1 MPLSLPTQLL
11 SATLDQSGWL
21 VVVSFDARPTNR
33 AGMPRLGRP
42 ADCAP
47 VLSDAT
53 ILELRGMSAAWP
65 RCRWVDD
72 STLYV
77 FLPRG
82 SGLQLPASPQGTGV
96 SVSAASSS
104 TRIAV
109 RPNAV
114 YPQRIVSYGGII
126 TLTHCIGGDGLSKCA
141 SGSVWVRL
149 PTALRAPTASLQAK
163 TLLSPCE
170 ALSLSARRSSGGGAF
185 PLSFEWSVL
194 GAEHAPWWS
203 YTARLAAAL
212 SQAGESVELAAA
224 LLPRGEQARLGLRV
238 RTAWGAV
245 SAPVTLNVTRAAL
258 PTIDVD
264 FAQGPNGGEVHTT
277 RTRPLVLQAQA
288 SLPPFDCLGTNAL
301 NKTSASGTP
310 AIVASWSLSSLT
322 AGAPSV
328 DSTNL
333 VVSGSGWTF
342 SIAAGVLV
350 AGSSYAIHVH
360 AIDTTGF
367 SSWQAGHAS
376 LTVHVH
382 ASPLV
387 CTLAGGTRRTVG
399 RTSALTLDSTGS
411 FDPDEPEALL
421 SFEWAC
427 VDVQAEAASMYGT
440 NENSPTLPCLVSG
453 WGSARSSGSAR
464 SGLLMLMPGALASG
478 SVSRISAIVRRGNR
492 SASCS
497 SVIEV
502 AAGPQVL
509 VSVMAVAMPAGST
522 PPTMEGGVLH
532 VDVGHKLVL
541 DGDAF
546 MPAPTPGRARS
557 RRHRQLQAS
566 GSGAACASAGVAA
579 DGCTYTWALHEA
591 ILASHVDSTSGAGA
605 ASSLILLPYSLRPG
619 DSYTF
624 ELTVSGAAFGSI
636 SGSAQLTVQ
645 SRVPPLGGSITATP
659 ATAEL
664 LSTSITF
671 EQQGWY
677 ADEAWMPLAFMFD
690 ARAQLDDDDD
700 ATSDATSDSHSG
712 SCAYLMG
719 SRWVPFS
726 GRTALPFVT
735 EHFLGPGMVQIRG
748 VAIDM
753 LGTRGCTYT
762 RLNVTL
768 PQSTDAMQL
777 LAELAWATISEAPDA
792 VARGVGTVSPA
803 AYESSSRRVSRAL
816 LVATMLNQIRG
827 LERMGPP
834 HATQTQRNTTNSTN
848 AMAGVSAGVP
858 VFNSAAHAASSSLSP
873 PPPSP
878 RPPSPSPPPPLQPPP
893 LPPPPVPPPPLP
905 PPPSPP
911 PPAPPPP
918 SPPLPLP
925 PPPSPPPPLVPPTQP
940 PPSPPPSQPPA
951 IDAYNVL
958 QRMAMRRQVSELLAL
973 APPLRSTSTLQL
985 AASLDALSREPSELD
1000 HVTLATVLDLIAQ
1013 IVYVISLD
1021 DAEDSTA
1028 TMSHLLMSMGSLLIA
1043 DYLARP
1049 VLPPPPP
1056 RPPPASPSPPAP
1068 PTLPPSRGS
1077 SRRELQSLSSSA
1089 PSSTSSAPSSTS
1101 SAPTSTSS
1109 AFTRPGER
1117 GRVLKA
1123 QLGLLFDHLGRSLV
1137 GGERPTSV
1145 LPYAEATG
1153 VAFSVIKLPSVRQ
1166 LGLAP
1171 NSNLTVVLEA
1181 LSLTLTISVRAL
1193 TSSVGTHALAP
1204 SDQLQIG
1211 LASLPAP
1218 AEVRPPRVH
1227 PSFDVPAVASVTAWV
1242 YVTTDRLGQLSAA
1255 HELAEQESAADEVPS
1270 SPMAWLEAL
1279 RYTRQAS
1286 IGEAYESRATVALS
1300 LARVSSRGSCENDRQ
1315 CRGPAW
1321 LAEPLSGQCLGGQ
1334 CHCPEPWAGEGC
1346 KQLTSCAAH
1355 LSPSSPST
1363 SGWSSRACLLD
1374 TEATSP
1380 NVAVCVCS
1388 VLGTMEVVAVESS
1401 GPSWDFVEDDLAPL
1415 PLSIDSGIYIE
1426 HPLQFTLVLGVN
1438 IVWLLFVLVSK
1449 LCGKEDPPKQY
1460 VDHHK
1465 DLLRTHWIRVLSLN
1479 PTKRW
1484 HAWRHR
1490 TSKELCEQHMLLR
1503 LLPSPLV
1510 VTETSSRLSRVQKAT
1525 AKACMLQVQMAVLSC
1540 LVWVRSELPH
1550 ESNTTLQTMLS
1561 GLISASIALL
1571 LARVLDALFWRER
1584 RISNMAAVAAMDS
1597 AEQHKGAQ
1605 LRAMAALHLA
1615 FDHAS
1620 VLAALS
1626 EWRQVVEDLL
1636 VEHVRAALLAVR
1648 PRMLGITR
1656 LQAVQEEIATDDRYA
1671 CILMA
1676 VREEAEQE
1684 PDQARPHALVHPDVA
1699 EREHALLVVDQAPMQ
1714 LIKQD
1719 AAGPVALVKDQ
1730 ASAAGMMPL
1739 HVDGDGG
1746 GGVPQTP
1753 LKRLEEWR
1761 HQEDADQIE
1770 ELHPDRAA
1778 PRSSYIQIEEL
1789 HPVGLSEPVSETPSP
1804 LKPLAPFPS
1813 QNSPPTTGSSRPR
1826 PPVEPATTAAA
1837 VRPWSA
1843 RIRASLVRNRPWSAL
1858 EQLSTLKRRPPS
1870 ASLAASQP
1878 PPSAPPPSAPP
1889 SPPTAGWLGHARIGP
1904 HKREHHQVQTTRFTP
1919 PGSHHQVRTRAPGI
1933 ARTHAP
1939 STQLVPAQSSVDE
1952 PDTMASSF
1960 QTICAISRAFFD
1972 WQDYAHE
1979 EDVCQLLEFLGSVSD
1994 ETRSALLGA
2003 LMSAGASNGGAEV
2016 SSAKSAT
2023 SSRPHPWW
2031 RRWLV
2036 VPSWLQSL
2044 CACASLLGAVC
2055 CLLTY
2060 NGLRSTLFI
2069 SPRWPR
2075 RSPEAEDI
2083 IGGTASAHERRS
2095 RRRSRC
2101 DRGWHGWRAWT
2112 RVWSSSV
2119 RFWRVFP
2126 WVVATTILSACG
2138 VLSLWVGQSRFGD
2151 DATLADA
2158 WGVALGFSLLWGWI
2172 VLDVLAI
2179 LLRSTV
2185 NGR

>member
-21 VVVSFDARPTNR
+21 VVVRFDARPTNR

-42 ADCAP
+42 ADCAS
-47 VLSDAT
+47 VLSDET
-53 ILELRGMSAAWP
+53 ILELRGLSAAWP

-77 FLPRG
+77 YLPRG
-82 SGLQLPASPQGTGV
+82 SGLQLPTSPQGTGV

-149 PTALRAPTASLQAK
+149 PSALRVPTASLQA
-163 TLLSPCE
+163 TSLLSPCE

-194 GAEHAPWWS
+194 GAEDAPWWS

-224 LLPRGEQARLGLRV
+224 LLPRGERARLGLRV

-245 SAPVTLNVTRAAL
+245 SAPVSLNVTRAAL
-258 PTIDVD
+258 PTIDVG

-277 RTRPLVLQAQA
+277 RTRPLVLQAHA
-288 SLPPFDCLGTNAL
+288 SLPPLDCLGTNAL
-301 NKTSASGTP
+301 NEASASGTP
-310 AIVASWSLSSLT
+310 TIVASWSLSSLT

-328 DSTNL
+328 NSTNI

-360 AIDTTGF
+360 ANDTTGF
-367 SSWQAGHAS
+367 SSWHAGHAS
-376 LTVHVH
+376 LVVHVH
-382 ASPLV
+382 ASPLA
-387 CTLAGGTRRTVG
+387 CMLAGGTRRTVR
-399 RTSALTLDSTGS
+399 RTSALTLDATGS

-427 VDVQAEAASMYGT
+427 VDVQAEAASMYGA
-440 NENSPTLPCLVSG
+440 NENSPTLPCPVSG

-464 SGLLMLMPGALASG
+464 SGLLVLTPGALASG
-478 SVSRISAIVRRGNR
+478 SVSRISTIVRRGSR

-546 MPAPTPGRARS
+546 VPAPTPGRARS
-557 RRHRQLQAS
+557 RRHRRLQAS
-566 GSGAACASAGVAA
+566 GSGSACASAGMAA
-579 DGCTYTWALHEA
+579 DECTYTWALHEA
-591 ILASHVDSTSGAGA
+591 IQASHVDSISGAGA

-624 ELTVSGAAFGSI
+624 ELTVSGAAFGST

-659 ATAEL
+659 TTAEL
-664 LSTSITF
+664 LSTSVAF

-700 ATSDATSDSHSG
+700 DATSDATSDSHSS

-726 GRTALPFVT
+726 GRTASPFVT
-735 EHFLGPGMVQIRG
+735 DRFLGPGLVQIRG

-753 LGTRGCTYT
+753 LGSRGCTYT

-792 VARGVGTVSPA
+792 VARGVRTVSPA
-803 AYESSSRRVSRAL
+803 VYESASRRVSRAL
-816 LVATMLNQIRG
+816 LVATLLNQIRV
-827 LERMGPP
+827 LEQMSPP
-834 HATQTQRNTTNSTN
+834 HATRTQRNATNSTN
-848 AMAGVSAGVP
+848 AMAGVSAGVS
-858 VFNSAAHAASSSLSP
+858 VFNSAANAASSSLSP

-878 RPPSPSPPPPLQPPP
+878 RPPPPMPPPPLPPPP

-958 QRMAMRRQVSELLAL
+958 QRMAMRRQVSGLLAV
-973 APPLRSTSTLQL
+973 APPLRSTSPLQF
-985 AASLDALSREPSELD
+985 AASLDVLSREPSELD
-1000 HVTLATVLDLIAQ
+1000 HVTVVTVLDLIAQ
-1013 IVYVISLD
+1013 LVSVISID
-1021 DAEDSTA
+1021 AAEDSTA
-1028 TMSHLLMSMGSLLIA
+1028 TMSHLLTSMGSVMIA
-1043 DYLARP
+1043 DYSARP
-1049 VLPPPPP
+1049 ALPPPPP
-1056 RPPPASPSPPAP
+1056 RSPPASPSQPAP
-1068 PTLPPSRGS
+1068 PTLPPSGGS
-1077 SRRELQSLSSSA
+1077 SRRELQSLSI
-1089 PSSTSSAPSSTS
+1089 
-1101 SAPTSTSS
+1101 SAPTSSS
-1109 AFTRPGER
+1109 WALARPGER
-1117 GRVLKA
+1117 GRVIKA

-1137 GGERPTSV
+1137 GGERPASV
-1145 LPYAEATG
+1145 LPYATG
-1153 VAFSVIKLPSVRQ
+1153 VALSVVKLPSVRQ
-1166 LGLAP
+1166 LGLPA

-1181 LSLTLTISVRAL
+1181 LSLTLTISLRAL
-1193 TSSVGTHALAP
+1193 ASSVGTHGLVP

-1218 AEVRPPRVH
+1218 AELRPPRVH
-1227 PSFDVPAVASVTAWV
+1227 PSFDIPAVASVTAWV
-1242 YVTTDRLGQLSAA
+1242 HVTADRLGQLSAAHDAA
-1255 HELAEQESAADEVPS
+1255 HELAEQESAADGVPS
-1270 SPMAWLEAL
+1270 SSMAWLDSL

-1286 IGEAYESRATVALS
+1286 TGEAYVSRATVTLS
-1300 LARVSSRGSCENDRQ
+1300 LARVSSRGSCEHDRQ

-1321 LAEPLSGQCLGGQ
+1321 LAQPLSGQCLGGQ
-1334 CHCPEPWAGEGC
+1334 CLCPEPWAGEGC

-1363 SGWSSRACLLD
+1363 SGWSNRACLLD

-1388 VLGTMEVVAVESS
+1388 VLGTMEVVAIESS
-1401 GPSWDFVEDDLAPL
+1401 GPSWDFVDDDIAPL
-1415 PLSIDSGIYIE
+1415 PLSIDSGIYIK
-1426 HPLQFTLVLGVN
+1426 HPLQFTLILVVN
-1438 IVWLLFVLVSK
+1438 LAWLLFVLVSK
-1449 LCGKEDPPKQY
+1449 LCAKEGPLKQY
-1460 VDHHK
+1460 ADHHNE
-1465 DLLRTHWIRVLSLN
+1465 LLRAHRIRVLSLN

-1484 HAWRHR
+1484 QAWRNR

-1510 VTETSSRLSRVQKAT
+1510 VRDPSSKLSRMQKAT
-1525 AKACMLQVQMAVLSC
+1525 ATACMLQVQMAVLSC
-1540 LVWVRSELPH
+1540 LVWARSDLTH
-1550 ESNTTLQTMLS
+1550 ESITTLQTMLS

-1571 LARVLDALFWRER
+1571 MARVLDELFGRER
-1584 RISNMAAVAAMDS
+1584 RISHMAAVAVMDS
-1597 AEQHKGAQ
+1597 VEKHKGSQ
-1605 LRAMAALHLA
+1605 LRATAALHLA

-1626 EWRQVVEDLL
+1626 DWRQVVEDLL
-1636 VEHVRAALLAVR
+1636 VEHVRAALLAMR

-1656 LQAVQEEIATDDRYA
+1656 LQAV
-1671 CILMA
+1671 
-1676 VREEAEQE
+1676 REEAERY
-1684 PDQARPHALVHPDVA
+1684 PDQARPLALVHVEEA
-1699 EREHALLVVDQAPMQ
+1699 EREHASLVVDQAPTQ

-1719 AAGPVALVKDQ
+1719 AARSVAWAKDQ
-1730 ASAAGMMPL
+1730 ASASGMMPL
-1739 HVDGDGG
+1739 HADGDGG
-1746 GGVPQTP
+1746 GGVPRTP
-1753 LKRLEEWR
+1753 LKRLEESQD
-1761 HQEDADQIE
+1761 QEDAGQIE
-1770 ELHPDRAA
+1770 ELHPDRAT
-1778 PRSSYIQIEEL
+1778 PRSSYPQIEEL
-1789 HPVGLSEPVSETPSP
+1789 HPVGLSESETPSP
-1804 LKPLAPFPS
+1804 LNPPATFPS
-1813 QNSPPTTGSSRPR
+1813 RNSPPTSRPR
-1826 PPVEPATTAAA
+1826 TPLEPETTAAA

-1858 EQLSTLKRRPPS
+1858 EQLATLKRRPPS
-1870 ASLAASQP
+1870 AALAAAQPPPSAALPSTP
-1878 PPSAPPPSAPP
+1878 PPSAPPLSLPP
-1889 SPPTAGWLGHARIGP
+1889 SPSTAGWLGHARIGP
-1904 HKREHHQVQTTRFTP
+1904 HKRELPPVLTPARELMGLVGVLRLSSSSEADKGKALHQ
-1919 PGSHHQVRTRAPGI
+1919 
-1933 ARTHAP
+1933 
-1939 STQLVPAQSSVDE
+1939 L
-1952 PDTMASSF
+1952 
-1960 QTICAISRAFFD
+1960 
-1972 WQDYAHE
+1972 
-1979 EDVCQLLEFLGSVSD
+1979 
-1994 ETRSALLGA
+1994 ALLA
-2003 LMSAGASNGGAEV
+2003 NG
-2016 SSAKSAT
+2016 S
-2023 SSRPHPWW
+2023 
-2031 RRWLV
+2031 
-2036 VPSWLQSL
+2036 
-2044 CACASLLGAVC
+2044 
-2055 CLLTY
+2055 Y
-2060 NGLRSTLFI
+2060 
-2069 SPRWPR
+2069 
-2075 RSPEAEDI
+2075 
-2083 IGGTASAHERRS
+2083 
-2095 RRRSRC
+2095 
-2101 DRGWHGWRAWT
+2101 
-2112 RVWSSSV
+2112 
-2119 RFWRVFP
+2119 
-2126 WVVATTILSACG
+2126 
-2138 VLSLWVGQSRFGD
+2138 GD
-2151 DATLADA
+2151 DAIALCEGLRATGGVELIVGLLGNPSAEVHRMALMLVADD
-2158 WGVALGFSLLWGWI
+2158 L
-2172 VLDVLAI
+2172 
-2179 LLRSTV
+2179 
-2185 NGR
+2185 